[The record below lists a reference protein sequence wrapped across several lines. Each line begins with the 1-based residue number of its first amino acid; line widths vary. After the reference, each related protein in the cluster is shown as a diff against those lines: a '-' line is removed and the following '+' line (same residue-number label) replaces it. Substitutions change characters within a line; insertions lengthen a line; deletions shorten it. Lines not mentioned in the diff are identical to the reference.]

1 MCTPQYK
8 IQLGI
13 DLNRFTYHGQQTTHG
28 MLSVFCFPRNY
39 GITELWN
46 YGITE
51 GFASASPTTDNRTW
65 ASILLRQTTTSTCS
79 L

>member
-1 MCTPQYK
+1 MRTPRHR

-13 DLNRFTYHGQQTTHG
+13 NGQQTMDDGQRTTNG

-46 YGITE
+46 HGITE
-51 GFASASPTTDNRTW
+51 GFAGASPDDYVD
-65 ASILLRQTTTSTCS
+65 L
-79 L
+79 